1 MNTYGTGVCIS
12 VDKYFLKYYFQ
23 IFFMFIY
30 FYLYV
35 VIEYQL
41 KKLFTLFSVS

>member
-12 VDKYFLKYYFQ
+12 VDKYFLKYFFQ

-30 FYLYV
+30 FYLYAV
-35 VIEYQL
+35 VEYQL
-41 KKLFTLFSVS
+41 KKLFTSSSVS

>member
-12 VDKYFLKYYFQ
+12 VDKYFLKHYFQ

>member
-30 FYLYV
+30 FYLYAV
-35 VIEYQL
+35 VEYQL
-41 KKLFTLFSVS
+41 KELFTSSSVS